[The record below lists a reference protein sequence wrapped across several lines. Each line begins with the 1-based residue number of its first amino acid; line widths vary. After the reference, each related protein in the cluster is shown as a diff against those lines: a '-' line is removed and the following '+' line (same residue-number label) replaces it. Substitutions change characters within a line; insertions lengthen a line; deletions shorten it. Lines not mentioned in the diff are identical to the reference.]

1 MCIYTIS
8 EWLLLAGPVVWYGP
22 VQRDPVAEVGVVAV
36 LLSKVFGFVFLS
48 RRQRGRDA
56 AFPPA
61 TVALNQAQRFGQTL
75 VRQNRQD

>member
-1 MCIYTIS
+1 M
-8 EWLLLAGPVVWYGP
+8 VWYGP

-48 RRQRGRDA
+48 RRQRGRDT
-56 AFPPA
+56 AFSPA